1 MKFYQTFRV
10 QLSFTAFYIE
20 FSSYKMSSK
29 RVLTYLKRGQD
40 IVLAPF
46 GQCVVSSFFKDYTE
60 QNEVEIHCDLAPQGL
75 LLSKKDQKCS
85 RDSVILRHPPF
96 CPMLHLS
103 QELKEKVKSQSHIG
117 VSVAV
122 AVILESSDTK
132 VLLTRRPPHM
142 RTFPN
147 VWVPPGGGSEE
158 SETIIE
164 TGLRELKE
172 ETGLDIGNYSMK
184 FATPLCLWES
194 VYPALLAKGDPK
206 RHTMV
211 VYLHVFVEKTS
222 QDLIQDIRLDPQE
235 TNAYMW
241 LDLKE
246 VNYTC
251 DYSLSLNKDDSI
263 MVHELKNDSVNVV
276 KVVKNYDILR
286 ADLPT
291 TSGTFDVERISTG
304 TRFALEQFY
313 ARKEN
318 SARL

>member
-1 MKFYQTFRV
+1 
-10 QLSFTAFYIE
+10 
-20 FSSYKMSSK
+20 
-29 RVLTYLKRGQD
+29 
-40 IVLAPF
+40 
-46 GQCVVSSFFKDYTE
+46 
-60 QNEVEIHCDLAPQGL
+60 
-75 LLSKKDQKCS
+75 
-85 RDSVILRHPPF
+85 
-96 CPMLHLS
+96 
-103 QELKEKVKSQSHIG
+103 
-117 VSVAV
+117 
-122 AVILESSDTK
+122 
-132 VLLTRRPPHM
+132 
-142 RTFPN
+142 
-147 VWVPPGGGSEE
+147 
-158 SETIIE
+158 
-164 TGLRELKE
+164 
-172 ETGLDIGNYSMK
+172 MK

-211 VYLHVFVEKTS
+211 VYLHIFVEKTS

-251 DYSLSLNKDDSI
+251 DYSLPLNKADSI
-263 MVHELKNDSVNVV
+263 IVYELKNDSAVVV

-313 ARKEN
+313 ARKEK
-318 SARL
+318 SSSL

>member
-1 MKFYQTFRV
+1 
-10 QLSFTAFYIE
+10 
-20 FSSYKMSSK
+20 
-29 RVLTYLKRGQD
+29 
-40 IVLAPF
+40 
-46 GQCVVSSFFKDYTE
+46 
-60 QNEVEIHCDLAPQGL
+60 
-75 LLSKKDQKCS
+75 
-85 RDSVILRHPPF
+85 
-96 CPMLHLS
+96 
-103 QELKEKVKSQSHIG
+103 
-117 VSVAV
+117 
-122 AVILESSDTK
+122 
-132 VLLTRRPPHM
+132 
-142 RTFPN
+142 
-147 VWVPPGGGSEE
+147 
-158 SETIIE
+158 
-164 TGLRELKE
+164 
-172 ETGLDIGNYSMK
+172 MK

-251 DYSLSLNKDDSI
+251 DYSLPLNKADSI
-263 MVHELKNDSVNVV
+263 IVYELKNDSSAVVV

-286 ADLPT
+286 ADLP

-313 ARKEN
+313 ARKEK
-318 SARL
+318 SSSL

>member
-1 MKFYQTFRV
+1 
-10 QLSFTAFYIE
+10 
-20 FSSYKMSSK
+20 
-29 RVLTYLKRGQD
+29 
-40 IVLAPF
+40 
-46 GQCVVSSFFKDYTE
+46 
-60 QNEVEIHCDLAPQGL
+60 
-75 LLSKKDQKCS
+75 
-85 RDSVILRHPPF
+85 
-96 CPMLHLS
+96 
-103 QELKEKVKSQSHIG
+103 
-117 VSVAV
+117 
-122 AVILESSDTK
+122 
-132 VLLTRRPPHM
+132 
-142 RTFPN
+142 
-147 VWVPPGGGSEE
+147 
-158 SETIIE
+158 
-164 TGLRELKE
+164 
-172 ETGLDIGNYSMK
+172 MK

-251 DYSLSLNKDDSI
+251 DYSLPLNKADSI
-263 MVHELKNDSVNVV
+263 IVYELKNESAVVV

-313 ARKEN
+313 ARKEK
-318 SARL
+318 SSSL

>member
-1 MKFYQTFRV
+1 
-10 QLSFTAFYIE
+10 
-20 FSSYKMSSK
+20 
-29 RVLTYLKRGQD
+29 
-40 IVLAPF
+40 
-46 GQCVVSSFFKDYTE
+46 
-60 QNEVEIHCDLAPQGL
+60 
-75 LLSKKDQKCS
+75 
-85 RDSVILRHPPF
+85 
-96 CPMLHLS
+96 
-103 QELKEKVKSQSHIG
+103 
-117 VSVAV
+117 
-122 AVILESSDTK
+122 
-132 VLLTRRPPHM
+132 
-142 RTFPN
+142 
-147 VWVPPGGGSEE
+147 
-158 SETIIE
+158 
-164 TGLRELKE
+164 
-172 ETGLDIGNYSMK
+172 MK

-211 VYLHVFVEKTS
+211 VYLHIFVEKTS

-251 DYSLSLNKDDSI
+251 DYSLPLNKADSI
-263 MVHELKNDSVNVV
+263 IVYELKNDSAVVV

-318 SARL
+318 SSSL

>member
-1 MKFYQTFRV
+1 
-10 QLSFTAFYIE
+10 
-20 FSSYKMSSK
+20 
-29 RVLTYLKRGQD
+29 
-40 IVLAPF
+40 
-46 GQCVVSSFFKDYTE
+46 
-60 QNEVEIHCDLAPQGL
+60 
-75 LLSKKDQKCS
+75 
-85 RDSVILRHPPF
+85 
-96 CPMLHLS
+96 
-103 QELKEKVKSQSHIG
+103 
-117 VSVAV
+117 
-122 AVILESSDTK
+122 
-132 VLLTRRPPHM
+132 
-142 RTFPN
+142 
-147 VWVPPGGGSEE
+147 
-158 SETIIE
+158 
-164 TGLRELKE
+164 
-172 ETGLDIGNYSMK
+172 MK

-251 DYSLSLNKDDSI
+251 DYSLPLNKADSI
-263 MVHELKNDSVNVV
+263 IVYELKNDSAVVV

-313 ARKEN
+313 ARKEK
-318 SARL
+318 SSSL